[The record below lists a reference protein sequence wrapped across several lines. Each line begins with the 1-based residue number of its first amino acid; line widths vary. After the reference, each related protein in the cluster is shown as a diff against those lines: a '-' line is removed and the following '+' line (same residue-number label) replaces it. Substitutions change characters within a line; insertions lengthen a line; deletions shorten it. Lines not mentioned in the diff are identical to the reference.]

1 MSTRKNFP
9 ADPAD
14 LKSNQRLLA
23 HLHSEIEKVFQRS
36 HTALPELAPQ
46 LAQQP
51 EISGQPVERVSLKLF
66 ETDKGVDIE
75 CDLSGFDSEDVKV
88 SAGKDCLVIEATTK
102 ESSQTNFYLG
112 DPTAENFRKVIPL
125 GFTIGKHSFR
135 SQRRHGVLVV
145 HVDKPTVGVAY
156 CEDVIDTLA

>member
-1 MSTRKNFP
+1 MSKQRSFP
-9 ADPAD
+9 ANPAD
-14 LKSNQRLLA
+14 VKSNHRLLA
-23 HLHSEIEKVFQRS
+23 HLHSEIDKVFQRS
-36 HTALPELAPQ
+36 QTTLPELAPQ
-46 LAQQP
+46 S
-51 EISGQPVERVSLKLF
+51 EISHQPTERVALNLF

-75 CDLSGFDSEDVKV
+75 CDLSGFDGEDVEV

-145 HVDKPTVGVAY
+145 HVDKPSVGVAY

>member
-1 MSTRKNFP
+1 MSTRRNFP

-14 LKSNQRLLA
+14 LKSNHRLLA

-36 HTALPELAPQ
+36 HTTLPELA
-46 LAQQP
+46 LQP
-51 EISGQPVERVSLKLF
+51 EISDQPVERVALNLF

-75 CDLSGFDSEDVKV
+75 CDLSNFDDEDIKV
-88 SAGKDCLVIEATTK
+88 SASKDCLVIEATTK
-102 ESSQTNFYLG
+102 ESSKMSFYLG

-135 SQRRHGVLVV
+135 SQRRSGSLVV
-145 HVDKPTVGVAY
+145 HIDKPTVGVAY
-156 CEDVIDTLA
+156 CEDVIDTQA

>member
-1 MSTRKNFP
+1 MSTRRNFP

-14 LKSNQRLLA
+14 LKSNHRLLA

-36 HTALPELAPQ
+36 QTILPELAPEPD
-46 LAQQP
+46 APDQP
-51 EISGQPVERVSLKLF
+51 FERVSLNLF

-75 CDLSGFDSEDVKV
+75 CDLSSFDGEDITV
-88 SAGKDCLVIEATTK
+88 SAGKDCLIIEATTK
-102 ESSQTNFYLG
+102 ESSKMNFYLG
-112 DPTAENFRKVIPL
+112 DPSAENFRKVIPL
-125 GFTIGKHSFR
+125 GFAIGNQSFR

-145 HVDKPTVGVAY
+145 HVDKLTVGVAY

>member
-1 MSTRKNFP
+1 MSTRRNFP

-14 LKSNQRLLA
+14 LKSNHRLLV

-36 HTALPELAPQ
+36 QTTLPELASE
-46 LAQQP
+46 LAPEPDVPDQP
-51 EISGQPVERVSLKLF
+51 FERVSLNLF

-75 CDLSGFDSEDVKV
+75 CDLSSFDGEDITV
-88 SAGKDCLVIEATTK
+88 SARKDCLVIEAAAK
-102 ESSQTNFYLG
+102 ESSKTNFYLG
-112 DPTAENFRKVIPL
+112 DPSAENFRKVIPL
-125 GFTIGKHSFR
+125 GFAIDNHSFR

-156 CEDVIDTLA
+156 SEDVIDTLA